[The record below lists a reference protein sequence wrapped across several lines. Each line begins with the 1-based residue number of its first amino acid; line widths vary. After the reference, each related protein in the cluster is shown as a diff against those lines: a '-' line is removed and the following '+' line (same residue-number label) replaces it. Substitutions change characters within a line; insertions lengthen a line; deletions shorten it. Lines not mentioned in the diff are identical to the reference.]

1 MERIKIMN
9 TNKEVEFTRLDE
21 AKKSDF
27 DILYPYLIEQHNDL
41 SKRVISFLSNLRGPK
56 LGLKVDRLEHSLQTA
71 TRAYKDNASDEEIV
85 CALLHD
91 IGDSLAPDNH
101 GAFAAEILK
110 PFVNEANYNIVKFHP
125 EFQGYFFFDKIG
137 ADPNIRDRHKD
148 NEWFD
153 AAHNFCEYW
162 DMPAFDPNFK
172 SKSLEFFSPVIKEV
186 FSKKPTHNGLDI
198 I

>member
-1 MERIKIMN
+1 MK
-9 TNKEVEFTRLDE
+9 TDKEVDFIRLDQ

-27 DILYPYLIEQHNDL
+27 DIMYPHLREQHKDL
-41 SKRVISFLSNLRGPK
+41 SKRVLSFLEQLKGPK

-71 TRAYKDNASDEEIV
+71 TRAYKDNATDEEIV

-110 PFVNEANYNIVKFHP
+110 PFVNNSNYNIVKFHP

-137 ADPNIRDRHKD
+137 ADPNVRDRHKGND
-148 NEWFD
+148 WFD
-153 AAHNFCEYW
+153 AAHNFCENW
-162 DMPAFDPNFK
+162 DMPAFDPDFK
-172 SKSLEFFSPVIKEV
+172 SKSLDFFKPVIMKV
-186 FSKKPTHNGLDI
+186 FSNTPTHNGLDI
-198 I
+198 S

>member
-1 MERIKIMN
+1 MKTVN
-9 TNKEVEFTRLDE
+9 FTAMKNGTKDEYLLLDE
-21 AKKSDF
+21 YEKDYIRGTADR
-27 DILYPYLIEQHNDL
+27 IL
-41 SKRVISFLSNLRGPK
+41 KFMK
-56 LGLKVDRLEHSLQTA
+56 GLTQTLEGYKITRLEHSLQTA
-71 TRAYKDNASDEEIV
+71 TRAYNDNASDEEIV

-137 ADPNIRDRHKD
+137 ADPNVRDRHKG

-172 SKSLEFFSPVIKEV
+172 SKSLEFFSPVVKEV